1 MDSIDENKH
10 AAKIRVVGVG
20 GAGCNAVNTM
30 IAGQLDRVDF
40 IAANTD
46 IQALAASKAATRI
59 QIGRDLTKGLGA
71 GANPEVG
78 REAALESR
86 DEIEAALAGAD
97 MVFVTAG
104 MGGGTGTGAAPIIAD
119 IAKALGCLTV
129 GVVTK
134 PFLFEGN
141 RRRKQAEQGIVELK
155 AAVDTLITIP
165 NQRLLTLS
173 EGSMPLLETFRRADE
188 VLLNAVQG
196 ISDLIQYHG
205 YINVDF
211 ADVKTIMSD
220 KGIALMGTGHSTGE
234 RRAIIAMQQ
243 AIASPLL
250 EDVSIDGATGL
261 LINITG
267 GRDMTLQEVNE
278 ALTLVHDAA
287 DGEAEIIFGSLIDDN
302 IKDEVKITIIATGF
316 VQRELKQRAQQFS
329 SMMPSSLAPRPVAV
343 SSPSSPPTP
352 VMPASTTHVPAQSYA
367 QAGSYS
373 SPSVP
378 VVAAPVASNPSSPP
392 APPPSTVAEI
402 ATLVPQKTGARLA
415 APDRNP
421 SSPRVSSAK
430 ESLPL
435 DDDQYDIPTFL
446 RRQGHTEMP

>member
-1 MDSIDENKH
+1 MDQFDQNKQ

-30 IAGQLDRVDF
+30 IMAKLERVDF

-46 IQALAASKAATRI
+46 VQALAANKAPVRL
-59 QIGRDLTKGLGA
+59 QIGQTLTKGLGA
-71 GANPEVG
+71 GANPEMG

-86 DEIEAALAGAD
+86 DQIAAMLEGAD

-119 IAKALGCLTV
+119 IAKSLGCLTV

-141 RRRKQAEQGIVELK
+141 KRRKQAEQGLVELK

-173 EGSMPLLETFRRADE
+173 NEPMPLLETFKRADE

-220 KGIALMGTGHSTGE
+220 KGLALMGTGHSTGDK
-234 RRAIIAMQQ
+234 RALNAMQQ
-243 AIASPLL
+243 AISSPLL
-250 EDVSIDGATGL
+250 EDISIDGATGL

-287 DGEAEIIFGSLIDDN
+287 DPDAEIIFGSLIDDN
-302 IKDEVKITIIATGF
+302 ITDEVKITIIATGF
-316 VQRELKQRAQQFS
+316 VSRDSKGRPTAQVVQ
-329 SMMPSSLAPRPVAV
+329 
-343 SSPSSPPTP
+343 
-352 VMPASTTHVPAQSYA
+352 
-367 QAGSYS
+367 
-373 SPSVP
+373 VP
-378 VVAAPVASNPSSPP
+378 VVTRPAPVSLTAARDREEVAS
-392 APPPSTVAEI
+392 
-402 ATLVPQKTGARLA
+402 LVPAKAGTRTMA
-415 APDRNP
+415 AVEGRSLSGRTAVVKD
-421 SSPRVSSAK
+421 AA
-430 ESLPL
+430 LPL
-435 DDDQYDIPTFL
+435 DEDQFDIPTFL
-446 RRQGHTEMP
+446 RRQGQTEMP

>member
-1 MDSIDENKH
+1 MDQFDQNKQ

-30 IAGQLDRVDF
+30 ILAKLERVDF

-46 IQALAASKAATRI
+46 VQALAANKAPVRL
-59 QIGRDLTKGLGA
+59 QIGQTLTKGLGA
-71 GANPEVG
+71 GANPEMG

-86 DEIEAALAGAD
+86 DQIAAMLEGAD

-119 IAKALGCLTV
+119 IAKSLGCLTV

-141 RRRKQAEQGIVELK
+141 KRRKQAEQGLVELK

-173 EGSMPLLETFRRADE
+173 NEPMPLLETFKRADE

-220 KGIALMGTGHSTGE
+220 KGLALMGTGHSSGDK
-234 RRAIIAMQQ
+234 RAINAMQQ
-243 AIASPLL
+243 AISSPLL
-250 EDVSIDGATGL
+250 EDISIDGATGL

-267 GRDMTLQEVNE
+267 GREMTLQEVNE

-287 DGEAEIIFGSLIDDN
+287 DPDAEIIFGSLIDDN
-302 IKDEVKITIIATGF
+302 IRDEVKITIIATGF
-316 VQRELKQRAQQFS
+316 VSRDAKVRQPAQVVQVPLVTRPPPVSLNVAREEVA
-329 SMMPSSLAPRPVAV
+329 SL
-343 SSPSSPPTP
+343 
-352 VMPASTTHVPAQSYA
+352 VPAK
-367 QAGSYS
+367 AGSRS
-373 SPSVP
+373 LPAVDSRTLSNRTA
-378 VVAAPVASNPSSPP
+378 VVKDAA
-392 APPPSTVAEI
+392 
-402 ATLVPQKTGARLA
+402 
-415 APDRNP
+415 
-421 SSPRVSSAK
+421 
-430 ESLPL
+430 LPL
-435 DDDQYDIPTFL
+435 DEDQFDIPTFL
-446 RRQGHTEMP
+446 RRQGQTEMP